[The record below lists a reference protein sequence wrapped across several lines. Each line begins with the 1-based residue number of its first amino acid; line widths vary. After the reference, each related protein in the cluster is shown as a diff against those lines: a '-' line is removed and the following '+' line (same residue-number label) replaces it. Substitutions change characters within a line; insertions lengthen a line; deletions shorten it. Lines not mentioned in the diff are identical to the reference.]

1 MRAIDVIQ
9 EKRDG
14 HAHSADVIHS
24 FIAAYTAGQ
33 VPDYQVSAWLM
44 AVYFRGMTPRETAD
58 LTMALAQSGELLDLA
73 RYGAHSADKHST
85 GGVGDKTSLVAAP
98 LAAAAGAKVAKM
110 SGRGLSHTGGTIDK
124 LESIAGFRT
133 SLTREEFDRQV
144 DEVGLVVAG
153 QSGDLAPADKL
164 LYALRDVTATVD
176 SLPLIAASIMSKK
189 LASGAHNIVL
199 DVKTG
204 SGAFMKTPEQAVA
217 LAQAMV
223 DIGEHARRRVVALIS
238 DMEQPLGYAVGNA
251 LEVEEAVRTLRG
263 AGPEDLTDIA
273 VALATEMVAQTHDRR
288 GLDAARQAVLD
299 ALHSGAGLR
308 KLRAMVIAQGGQWDD
323 PDGMPKLPEASSVHG
338 VWRAPAD
345 GWVRGIDALAV
356 GRAAALSGAGR
367 ERKDEAVD
375 PRAGVLLHRRVG
387 DACGA
392 GEALATVYASDD
404 ERLRGAL
411 AQLGGAFTL
420 GGRVARKK
428 QIILA
433 RVDHAGIVWSDS
445 HHS

>member
-14 HAHSADVIHS
+14 HTHSTDVIHA

-73 RYGAHSADKHST
+73 RYGARSADKHST

-110 SGRGLSHTGGTIDK
+110 SGRGLSHTGGTVDK
-124 LESIAGFRT
+124 LESIAGLRT
-133 SLTREEFDRQV
+133 TLTREEFDRQV

-189 LASGAHNIVL
+189 LAAGAHNIVL
-199 DVKTG
+199 DVKAG
-204 SGAFMKTPEQAVA
+204 SGAFMKTPEQAVD
-217 LAQAMV
+217 LARAMV
-223 DIGEHARRRVVALIS
+223 DIGEHAGRRVVALIS
-238 DMEQPLGYAVGNA
+238 DMEQPLGHAVGNA

-263 AGPEDLTDIA
+263 AGPDDLTEIA
-273 VALATEMVAQTHDRR
+273 VALASEMVAQTHDRR
-288 GLDAARQAVLD
+288 GLEAARIAVKD
-299 ALHSGAGLR
+299 ALRSGAGLR
-308 KLRAMVIAQGGQWDD
+308 KLRAMVMAQGGQWDRE
-323 PDGMPKLPEASSVHG
+323 DGMPELPEPSPVRE
-338 VWRAPAD
+338 VWRAPVD
-345 GWVRGIDALAV
+345 GWVRGVDALAV

-387 DACGA
+387 DACRA
-392 GEALATVYASDD
+392 GEALATVYASDGG
-404 ERLRGAL
+404 RLQSAL
-411 AQLGGAFTL
+411 AQLEGAFTL
-420 GGRVARKK
+420 GEQAGSAK

-433 RVDHAGIVWSDS
+433 RVDHAGVVWRDAR
-445 HHS
+445 HS